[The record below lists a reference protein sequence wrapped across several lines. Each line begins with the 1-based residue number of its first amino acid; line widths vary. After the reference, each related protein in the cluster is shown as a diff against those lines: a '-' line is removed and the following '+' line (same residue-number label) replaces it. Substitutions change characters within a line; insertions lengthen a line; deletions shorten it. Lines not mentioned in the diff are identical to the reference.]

1 MKSQNTCTS
10 TLQTAHSWAFLVNTR
25 RSLLHKRK
33 SSKTPPQRNRYQ
45 YMIIACSKE
54 AKALG
59 VRVGMRYDEAK
70 ALIPDLRV
78 LVCNG

>member
-1 MKSQNTCTS
+1 MKSQPTYS
-10 TLQTAHSWAFLVNTR
+10 TQTKHSWAFLVNTR
-25 RSLLHKRK
+25 RSLRKRA
-33 SSKTPPQRNRYQ
+33 SITAAPTRNRYQ

-78 LVCNG
+78 MVCNQ

>member
-1 MKSQNTCTS
+1 MKSQNTYIPTS
-10 TLQTAHSWAFLVNTR
+10 QTAHSWAFLVNTR

-33 SSKTPPQRNRYQ
+33 AGKTPPQRNRYQ

-59 VRVGMRYDEAK
+59 VRVGMRYDEARK
-70 ALIPDLRV
+70 LIPDLRV
-78 LVCNG
+78 LICNG